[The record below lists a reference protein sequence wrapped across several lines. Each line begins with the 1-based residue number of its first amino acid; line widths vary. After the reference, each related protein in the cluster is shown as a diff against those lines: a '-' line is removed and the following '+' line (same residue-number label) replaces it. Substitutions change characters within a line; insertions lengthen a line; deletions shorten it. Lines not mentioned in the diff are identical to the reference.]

1 MNPKHRVE
9 HLISTG
15 CDFIIITSVSRL
27 LTLAQQGH
35 ISGSKKNL
43 RSKITTLFIGG
54 DYGKSATFGSVFPP
68 VQACDTGGR

>member
-1 MNPKHRVE
+1 M
-9 HLISTG
+9 STG

-35 ISGSKKNL
+35 TSGSKKNL
-43 RSKITTLFIGG
+43 PSKVTTLFIGG
-54 DYGKSATFGSVFPP
+54 DYGKSVTFGSVFSA

>member
-43 RSKITTLFIGG
+43 RSKVTTLGG
-54 DYGKSATFGSVFPP
+54 DYGKSATFGSVFSP